1 MQYIKRTLNYGIKYN
16 FFLNGQI
23 LYGYFNANWAKNKD
37 TKDYTSNYYFILTKG
52 VIH

>member
-1 MQYIKRTLNYGIKYN
+1 MASNMNSLKWSN
-16 FFLNGQI
+16 

-37 TKDYTSNYYFILTKG
+37 TKDSTSNYYFILTKG